1 MMAGRTFGL
10 GHHVGKC
17 SDVGTSRDV
26 RRTGSLDLLFFFF
39 IFSYLA
45 ALSLSCGMQTLS
57 CHMWDLVP

>member
-1 MMAGRTFGL
+1 MAGRTFGL

-17 SDVGTSRDV
+17 PDVGTRRDV
-26 RRTGSLDLLFFFF
+26 QRTGSLDLLFFS
-39 IFSYLA
+39 ISSYLA